1 MNTAKKLITP
11 MLSGLAV
18 LALSACGKKTAQAP
32 PAPPPPGVIVAEV
45 TQKTVPIYVENV
57 AQTEAAQTVEIRARV
72 QGFLTAAPF
81 REGALVKKGD
91 LLFQIDPKPF
101 QAALDQARANVMKAE
116 ASARRAEADVARLK
130 PLVEQKAIS
139 QQDLDTA
146 TATAQVND
154 ADLLAAQAALK
165 VAELNLSYTE
175 MRAPFDGMIGAR
187 QVDVGNYVGSSADTM
202 LLATISTTEPIRAVF
217 NVAESNYLRFQRRFL
232 GDEAAA
238 EQHSASMEFSLILA
252 DGSVYDHKGKFEFA
266 DRALDARAG
275 TLKIVISFPNPGLL
289 LRPGQ
294 FARVR
299 AKPEERPDAILV
311 PQLAVITTQNVQSVL
326 VVGEGNKVES
336 RSITTAGRYEDQ
348 FIVTNGL
355 KAGEKVII
363 EGLQK
368 ARPGAVVNPLAQA
381 PSASAPVAP
390 APPPEAGEKSPAPE
404 TTDANKSAAPAE
416 QSQQQQQPAAK

>member
-11 MLSGLAV
+11 VLSGLAV
-18 LALSACGKKTAQAP
+18 LTLSACGKKAAQAP

-45 TQKTVPIYVENV
+45 SQKTVPIYVENV

-91 LLFQIDPKPF
+91 LLFQIDPKPY

-116 ASARRAEADVARLK
+116 ASARRAEADVVRLK
-130 PLVEQKAIS
+130 PLVDAKAIS

-154 ADLLAAQAALK
+154 ADLLAAQAAQK
-165 VAELNLSYTE
+165 TAELNLSYTE

-217 NVAESNYLRFQRRFL
+217 NVAEANYLRFQRRFL
-232 GDEAAA
+232 GNEAAA
-238 EQHSASMEFSLILA
+238 EQHSAAMEFKLILA
-252 DGSVYDHKGKFEFA
+252 DGSVYDQLGKFEFA

-275 TLKIVISFPNPGLL
+275 TLKIVISFPNPELL

-299 AKPEERPDAILV
+299 GKPEEKPDAILV
-311 PQLAVITTQNVQSVL
+311 PQLAVITTQSVQSVL

-336 RSITTAGRYEDQ
+336 RSITTDGRYEDK
-348 FIVTNGL
+348 FIVTKGL

-368 ARPGAVVNPLAQA
+368 ARPGAVVNPLDQP

-390 APPPEAGEKSPAPE
+390 ASPPDAGEKSPAPE
-404 TTDANKSAAPAE
+404 KTDADKPATPAE
-416 QSQQQQQPAAK
+416 QPQQQPAAK